1 MKKTQT
7 MAHGVR
13 KLFVH
18 SVAVSVTLI
27 SFPRHI

>member
-7 MAHGVR
+7 MAYGVR
-13 KLFVH
+13 KLFIH
-18 SVAVSVTLI
+18 SVAVFMTLI